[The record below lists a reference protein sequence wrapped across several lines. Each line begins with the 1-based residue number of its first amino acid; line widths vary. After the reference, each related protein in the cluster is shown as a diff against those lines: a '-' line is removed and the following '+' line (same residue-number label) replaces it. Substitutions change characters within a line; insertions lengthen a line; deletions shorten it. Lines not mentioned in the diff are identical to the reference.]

1 MFVGAISDYT
11 STRLLHGYTTTRLT
25 TARRNDFTTA
35 RLHDYTTTARLH
47 GCTTTRRNDFTTAR
61 PHESMS
67 YGPLIRIVAYVDQHG
82 YNVVIFVIKI
92 IVRFF
97 VNITKGF
104 REIKPDLRLSVP

>member
-1 MFVGAISDYT
+1 MFGGARSDYT
-11 STRLLHGYTTTRLT
+11 TTRLLHGYTTTRLHDCT
-25 TARRNDFTTA
+25 TA
-35 RLHDYTTTARLH
+35 
-47 GCTTTRRNDFTTAR
+47 RRNDFTTAR